1 MTTPTTW
8 HYSKLADGTW
18 GAQAFGRLG
27 RKSTWKAGQ
36 AVTVTARDGQAQT
49 RTVAS
54 LELWQPYAS
63 GTKCVLRLEVDA
75 EIAAAAARKEDERT
89 QARQAERRARD
100 QQRQAAREA
109 DAQRKAHRVHV
120 VAGRVQI
127 GDLLMSGGW
136 PQHPMRVTS
145 LGQPFTKQL
154 TTWQYAY
161 GERAPEGE
169 AADLAALERHTW
181 QLRQPADGVR
191 TVPCRAGALV
201 VGQTF
206 RWRDDVL
213 TVAELGR
220 RWFQEALM
228 SLGRAY
234 GEGTEARHNNE
245 GWRQDAVCRP
255 ATADSAGALEAQ
267 EAAILEAAQQQRA
280 RRDLFAAVVA
290 AAAVTD
296 GLPAHADT
304 ERFWQNRHLSLY
316 GGGEYLLV
324 TADEQLWHVQ
334 RNTADG
340 DNWAHNNCEGGIA
353 RRVPATHPQ
362 HTAWCAAVG
371 GLGPQE
377 V

>member
-75 EIAAAAARKEDERT
+75 EIAAAAARKEEERT
-89 QARQAERRARD
+89 QVRQAERRARD

-220 RWFQEALM
+220 RWFQEDLM

-255 ATADSAGALEAQ
+255 ATADSAGPLEAQ
-267 EAAILEAAQQQRA
+267 EVRHPGGGNRPAAGAPRPVCGRGRGRCGHRRTAGPCRYGAILAEPAPQPLRGRGVSAGDCGRAAVARAAQHRG
-280 RRDLFAAVVA
+280 RR
-290 AAAVTD
+290 
-296 GLPAHADT
+296 
-304 ERFWQNRHLSLY
+304 
-316 GGGEYLLV
+316 
-324 TADEQLWHVQ
+324 QLGSQ
-334 RNTADG
+334 
-340 DNWAHNNCEGGIA
+340 
-353 RRVPATHPQ
+353 
-362 HTAWCAAVG
+362 
-371 GLGPQE
+371 
-377 V
+377 